1 MFYRTLFSLV
11 LLAGSHLCLWQMF
24 QSWDKTHV
32 PPISSTVL
40 WPAEAASTLVMLDPG
55 HGGHDGGTGGFGALE
70 KSLALAITEKVRQKL
85 VQKGLLVQMTRET
98 DVYISLE
105 DRVAISKKNGAKIFV
120 SIHLNAD
127 ATSAETAGVETYF
140 SSRRPLGD
148 LPKVRQQVGLA
159 AGTLFK
165 DERSQLLAGL
175 LQSRIV
181 KQTGS
186 NDRQVRDSS
195 FYVVQHNSCPAVL
208 IECGYLT
215 NLDESTKLQN
225 SAHHEKL
232 ATAIA
237 DGIYHFV
244 IASVFHPRRGIL
256 IEEGAL

>member
-11 LLAGSHLCLWQMF
+11 LLAGSHFCLWQMF
-24 QSWDKTHV
+24 QAWDKTHTT
-32 PPISSTVL
+32 PISGGTL
-40 WPAEAASTLVMLDPG
+40 WPADAANILVMLDAG
-55 HGGHDGGTGGFGALE
+55 HGGHDGGTGGFGGLE
-70 KSLALAITEKVRQKL
+70 KSLALEITKRVRQKL
-85 VQKGLLVQMTRET
+85 IQKGLHVQMTRET

-105 DRVAISKKNGAKIFV
+105 DRVTISKKSGAKVFV

-140 SSRRPLGD
+140 SSKKPLGD

-165 DERSQLLAGL
+165 DNRSQWLASL

-215 NLDESTKLQN
+215 NLNESTQLQ
-225 SAHHEKL
+225 SSIHQEKL

-244 IASVFHPRRGIL
+244 IASAFNPRRGIL
-256 IEEGAL
+256 IEDGAL